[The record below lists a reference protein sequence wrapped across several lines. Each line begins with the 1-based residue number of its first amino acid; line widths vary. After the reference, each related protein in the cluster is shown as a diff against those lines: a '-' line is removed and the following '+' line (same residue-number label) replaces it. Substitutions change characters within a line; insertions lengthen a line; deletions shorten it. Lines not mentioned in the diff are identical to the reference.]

1 MATGA
6 NKKHKGIFITF
17 EGPDGSGKT
26 TVIHQVCRTLLRK
39 YPEMVVTTREPG
51 GKNNA
56 IAEDIRNIILN
67 KLEYKITP
75 MTEAL
80 LFAASRAQHV
90 HDFIKPNLEA
100 NKIILCDRFVHSS
113 LIYQGVARGLGFETV
128 KEINVHAT
136 QGVKPDL
143 TFVLM
148 VTPTIAHKRIVD
160 NTNREFNR
168 LDREALEMHN
178 KVYRGYQ
185 EMIKKY
191 KREFKVIDASLPI
204 EDVVK
209 KVLRIINAKLAKDY
223 EA

>member
-1 MATGA
+1 MAA
-6 NKKHKGIFITF
+6 DKNKKGLFITF

-26 TVIHQVCRTLLRK
+26 TVIHQVCRSLLRK
-39 YPEMVVTTREPG
+39 YPNKIVTTREPG

-90 HDFIKPNLEA
+90 NDFIKPNLQA
-100 NKIILCDRFVHSS
+100 NNIILCDRFVHSS
-113 LIYQGVARGLGFETV
+113 LIYQGIARGLGFEVV
-128 KEINVHAT
+128 KKINDHAT

-148 VTPTIAHKRIVD
+148 VKPLVAQKRIRD

-178 KVYRGYQ
+178 KVYKGYQ
-185 EMIKKY
+185 DMIKKY
-191 KREFKVIDASLPI
+191 KKEFKVIDASKPI
-204 EDVVK
+204 DTVVRN
-209 KVLRIINAKLAKDY
+209 VLKIINAKIAKDY

>member
-1 MATGA
+1 MAAGK
-6 NKKHKGIFITF
+6 NKRKGLFITF

-26 TVIHQVCRTLLRK
+26 TVIHQVCRVLLRK
-39 YPEMVVTTREPG
+39 FPNKVVTTREPG

-90 HDFIKPNLEA
+90 NDFIKPNLEE
-100 NKIILCDRFVHSS
+100 NNIILCDRFVHSS
-113 LIYQGVARGLGFETV
+113 LIYQGVARGLGFDIV
-128 KEINVHAT
+128 KEINKHAT
-136 QGVKPDL
+136 QGIMPDL

-148 VTPTIAHKRIVD
+148 VDPVEAQKRIKA
-160 NTNREFNR
+160 NTSREFNR
-168 LDREALEMHN
+168 LDREALEMHR
-178 KVYRGYQ
+178 KVYNGYLN
-185 EMIKKY
+185 MIKKY
-191 KREFKVIDASLPI
+191 RKEFRVIDASKPLD
-204 EDVVK
+204 EVVK
-209 KVLRIINAKLAKDY
+209 KVLRVINAKIAKCY

>member
-1 MATGA
+1 MAIEE
-6 NKKHKGIFITF
+6 NKKHKGLFITF

-26 TVIHQVCRTLLRK
+26 TVIHQVCRALLRK
-39 YPEMVVTTREPG
+39 YPEKIVTTREPG

-90 HDFIKPNLEA
+90 HDFIKPNLDA

-113 LIYQGVARGLGFETV
+113 LIYQGVARGLGFKTI
-128 KEINVHAT
+128 KEINVHAL
-136 QGVKPDL
+136 QGISPDL

-148 VTPTIAHKRIVD
+148 VDPKVAQKRITS
-160 NTNREFNR
+160 NSSREFNR
-168 LDREALEMHN
+168 LDREAMDMHK
-178 KVYRGYQ
+178 KVYKGYQ
-185 EMIKKY
+185 DMIKKY
-191 KREFKVIDASLPI
+191 KKEFKVIDASLPI
-204 EDVVK
+204 DQVVK
-209 KVLRIINAKLAKDY
+209 KVLRIINAKIAKDY